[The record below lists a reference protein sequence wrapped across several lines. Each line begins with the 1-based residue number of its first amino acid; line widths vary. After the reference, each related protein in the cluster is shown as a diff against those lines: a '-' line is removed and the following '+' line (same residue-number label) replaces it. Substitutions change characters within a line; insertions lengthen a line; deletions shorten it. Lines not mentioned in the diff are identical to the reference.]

1 MPATPRELLAA
12 MRYVP
17 RMAGEPASMWLSG
30 AVGALGHS
38 GGIVVTDLSVFSE
51 AAWFSACGLPLE
63 RSDVT
68 DARAYLDALG
78 VHPSVRIE
86 AVASWE
92 HAERV
97 LRNPRWDP
105 SWWQREDSERR
116 RLASGLKPQ
125 AGTSGVSALLGI
137 GVGPGHEIILGA
149 AMAAAARAGVHDAAL
164 IRVAAG
170 AAGMAAHDLLLARSS
185 ELGGGQVF
193 MRKYEVFAGG
203 RWPLGLLG
211 SVFQLF

>member
-1 MPATPRELLAA
+1 
-12 MRYVP
+12 V
-17 RMAGEPASMWLSG
+17 S
-30 AVGALGHS
+30 
-38 GGIVVTDLSVFSE
+38 DLSVFSE
-51 AAWFSACGLPLE
+51 AAWFAACGLPLE
-63 RSDVT
+63 RSDMA

-97 LRNPRWDP
+97 LRNPRWDQ
-105 SWWQREDSERR
+105 SWWRREESERR
-116 RLASGLKPQ
+116 RLVQGLKPQ
-125 AGTSGVSALLGI
+125 SATSGMSATLGLGI
-137 GVGPGHEIILGA
+137 GPGHEIILGA

-170 AAGMAAHDLLLARSS
+170 AASMAAQDLMLARSS
-185 ELGGGQVF
+185 EVGEPGVF
-193 MRKYEVFAGG
+193 SRKYEVFAGG

-211 SVFQLF
+211 SVFHLF